1 MEVLQAI
8 ILAAALVALAI
19 LAGAFI
25 IGVHSSMVNS
35 WKEWKHRDK
44 DLIPERVSEDPFWV
58 AVTATVFAVFFYGVI
73 ALAAYVVV
81 SW

>member
-1 MEVLQAI
+1 MEVIQAI
-8 ILAAALVALAI
+8 ILAAALVTLAI

-25 IGVHSSMVNS
+25 IGVHSSMVGA
-35 WKEWKHRDK
+35 WKEWKHRDQRINP
-44 DLIPERVSEDPFWV
+44 DRISEDPFWV
-58 AVTATVFAVFFYGVI
+58 AVTATVFAIFFYGVI